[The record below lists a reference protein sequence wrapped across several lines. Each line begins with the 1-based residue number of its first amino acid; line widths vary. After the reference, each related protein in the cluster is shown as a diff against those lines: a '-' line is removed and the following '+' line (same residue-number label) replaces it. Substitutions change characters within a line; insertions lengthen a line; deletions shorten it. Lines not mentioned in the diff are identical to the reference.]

1 MFQSGDKSL
10 PRHDNQAVGSG
21 SQIEKPMVVVQH
33 PARPRGSRRLRT
45 VVLVEVCSPAHRR
58 PQHGGHIRPLED
70 PRAVAR
76 VPGRSCRHRAAPWTL
91 ARTGRSKWSSRT
103 ILKSY
108 RLGFRIHHVAP
119 RSGDYLRH
127 SNLNV
132 TNKYLQATSKT
143 KRSAQGKLVD
153 AILPGGVLSTSKSNP
168 I

>member
-1 MFQSGDKSL
+1 L

-108 RLGFRIHHVAP
+108 RLGISNSPCSAAIRRLPASQQP
-119 RSGDYLRH
+119 ERH
-127 SNLNV
+127 QQVPAGNLQDQALCAGQAGRCDLAGRGSFDKQIQSN
-132 TNKYLQATSKT
+132 SF
-143 KRSAQGKLVD
+143 
-153 AILPGGVLSTSKSNP
+153 
-168 I
+168 